1 MAPFVGME
9 VGSWMTSF
17 GRHLA
22 NAFPPSK
29 GKLDRS
35 ASVRAELAA
44 MEQELRGVCTQG
56 DRTCAA
62 KAQAHY
68 RILAGLG
75 AWDKADAV
83 AKRWGVA
90 GRRGLDFS
98 RIFTKR

>member
-1 MAPFVGME
+1 
-9 VGSWMTSF
+9 MTSF

-44 MEQELRGVCTQG
+44 MEQELRGACARG
-56 DRTCAA
+56 DRTCVARA
-62 KAQAHY
+62 RSHY
-68 RILAGLG
+68 GNLSRLG
-75 AWDKADAV
+75 AWDKADEL

-98 RIFTKR
+98 SVFGRRR